1 MGLRRAPDHDVEP
14 SARPRRE
21 EIRAEGGEIRAGGGH
36 DAAGRGVLMA
46 SAAIG
51 LGSARGAEEEG
62 AIEIQNEELAR
73 RLGERFGG
81 RRREFEV
88 GGRRTIWWRLLGV
101 IVWMRRCQGGR
112 RG

>member
-21 EIRAEGGEIRAGGGH
+21 EIRAEGGEIRAGH
-36 DAAGRGVLMA
+36 DAAGRRVLMA

-88 GGRRTIWWRLLGV
+88 GGRRTIWWRRLGV
-101 IVWMRRCQGGR
+101 IV
-112 RG
+112 

>member
-1 MGLRRAPDHDVEP
+1 VGLRRAPDHDVQP

-21 EIRAEGGEIRAGGGH
+21 EIRAEGGEIRAGH

-46 SAAIG
+46 SAAVG
-51 LGSARGAEEEG
+51 LGSARGAEKEG
-62 AIEIQNEELAR
+62 PVEIQNEELAR

-88 GGRRTIWWRLLGV
+88 GGRRTIWWWRLPGV
-101 IVWMRRCQGGR
+101 IV
-112 RG
+112 

>member
-1 MGLRRAPDHDVEP
+1 MELCRAPDHDVEP
-14 SARPRRE
+14 SARPRCE
-21 EIRAEGGEIRAGGGH
+21 EIRAGGGEIRAGH
-36 DAAGRGVLMA
+36 DAAGRGVLMT
-46 SAAIG
+46 SAAVG

-81 RRREFEV
+81 RRHEFKV
-88 GGRRTIWWRLLGV
+88 
-101 IVWMRRCQGGR
+101 